1 VLKVAVYIEQC
12 IADIGAELFKAVF
25 QSSDTACDLWAIS
38 RPALN
43 DLRAEI
49 IAGVEEVVSI
59 P

>member
-1 VLKVAVYIEQC
+1 VPKVVVYIEQC
-12 IADIGAELFKAVF
+12 ITDIGVELFKAVC
-25 QSSDTACDLWAIS
+25 QSSDMVCDLWAIS

-43 DLRAEI
+43 ALRAEI